1 MQFVC
6 GNSNLSPKPKFSS
19 IGKLSRGV
27 MHKDRAFTILKK
39 ILNGLIVMRQTTFRM
54 TASILIDVID

>member
-1 MQFVC
+1 
-6 GNSNLSPKPKFSS
+6 
-19 IGKLSRGV
+19 